1 MTLFA
6 ESRAGALHLA
16 HRTCPFP
23 TIGGD
28 AEVVVEEE
36 LGEGSVAWKITM
48 SNVIY
53 VAPPLAERLTYEVTI
68 HWRQG

>member
-16 HRTCPFP
+16 RRTCPFP
-23 TIGGD
+23 MFGGD
-28 AEVVVEEE
+28 AEIVEEE
-36 LGEGSVAWKITM
+36 ELKEGSVAWKITM

-53 VAPPLAERLTYEVTI
+53 VTATRAERLTYEVTI